1 MTIQGIL
8 HVKGETQIISD
19 KFSKRDFVIKTEENY
34 PQLILCQLIKDKCD
48 LLNLYNIGD
57 KIDVSI
63 NLKGREWTSPKGEIK
78 YFNTLEAWRFNDV
91 VEQSA
96 KPTGIEKNFIEDA
109 LQHEQNERENDMPF

>member
-1 MTIQGIL
+1 MNIQGIL

>member
-8 HVKGETQIISD
+8 HVKGETQVISD
-19 KFSKRDFVIKTEENY
+19 KFSKRELVIKTEENY
-34 PQLILCQLIKDKCD
+34 PQLISCQLIKDKCD
-48 LLNLYNIGD
+48 LLNLYNVGD

-78 YFNTLEAWRFNDV
+78 YFNTIEVWRFND

-109 LQHEQNERENDMPF
+109 LQHEQNEREEDLPF